1 MSNEQH
7 YTLYDDI
14 PKDLIEKPIS
24 RGEVAKLLTLI
35 RLALRKPMVGIGLM
49 RIHGLEKDLNEHLT

>member
-7 YTLYDDI
+7 YTLYYDI

-24 RGEVAKLLTLI
+24 RGEVAKLLPWI
-35 RLALRKPMVGIGLM
+35 Q
-49 RIHGLEKDLNEHLT
+49 